1 MNPSN
6 TADSNLT
13 RAQFLRRGATTAGV
27 LALLPALS
35 PSRASAA
42 DDPAVANLPP
52 YDLRDFVRWITEDL
66 EPAVR
71 LPGPAGTYARDF
83 GSKAPELYGAADMAC
98 ALYTIGALHPPEAER
113 REWAGVFGSYQNPA
127 TGFLAE
133 RNPSHTLLHNTA
145 YALAAMQL
153 FDLLPP
159 RPPQIPAEMANIR
172 SFLGTLDWRHNVYI
186 DSHKGAGLGSVY
198 ALSPSLCTSQ
208 WFHEYFSV
216 CESLFDP
223 NNGLMGLEKPPGGDS
238 DQIGGSFHYSFLFHH
253 FNRRPPYPER
263 RIDTVLRLQQPD
275 GYWDPKNHLWMTL
288 DAIYLMTRTVRYAPY
303 RVADVAAAVRRAMDA
318 VMRDAISPE
327 GRKATFGGRL
337 AVHSVT
343 AAISIAAELQQFFG
357 ADAVRTDLPLHLV
370 LDRRPFI

>member
-1 MNPSN
+1 
-6 TADSNLT
+6 
-13 RAQFLRRGATTAGV
+13 
-27 LALLPALS
+27 
-35 PSRASAA
+35 
-42 DDPAVANLPP
+42 
-52 YDLRDFVRWITEDL
+52 
-66 EPAVR
+66 
-71 LPGPAGTYARDF
+71 
-83 GSKAPELYGAADMAC
+83 MAC